1 VRSFNQYIEM
11 SEGLVVTN
19 IQGIPQDPD
28 FLQEVTNAEDKVID
42 SGKQALSDD
51 QNDDGKQPPK
61 RRKRGKSQDTEARK
75 ESHKLIE
82 QKRRQRINE
91 KINELR
97 ELLNY
102 PDGSQNKSVVLQAA
116 VENIRYLKMACSRML
131 QHYRQMA
138 EEHSQLV
145 NENDRMRKLLEQAGI
160 KITPENVPVSS
171 ESDKGNGDAA
181 KLKALAGIDFP
192 AFFSADESNAQ
203 AISVLSSS
211 LSVSPLARGTN
222 SAIQMIP
229 NNIPTYGSQNP
240 FGNSAVQDG
249 IVVNSGMVNSG
260 QNQNTSSQVSSTPA
274 SSLSSTETE
283 NGVTIT
289 RLVFTPTN

>member
-1 VRSFNQYIEM
+1 M
-11 SEGLVVTN
+11 TEGLVVPMP
-19 IQGIPQDPD
+19 QIPQMQQED
-28 FLQEVTNAEDKVID
+28 FLQEVANAEDKVLD
-42 SGKQALSDD
+42 TGKQPMVTDD
-51 QNDDGKQPPK
+51 PNDDGKQGSK
-61 RRKRGKSQDTEARK
+61 RRKRGKNQDTEARK

-91 KINELR
+91 KIGELR

-145 NENDRMRKLLEQAGI
+145 NENERLRKMLEQQGI
-160 KITPENVPVSS
+160 KVTPDNATTSAQDA
-171 ESDKGNGDAA
+171 DKSNGDPA
-181 KLKALAGIDFP
+181 KKNLGLEFGN
-192 AFFSADESNAQ
+192 FFGSPDESAH
-203 AISVLSSS
+203 ALSVLSSS
-211 LSVSPLARGTN
+211 LSVTPLARGNN

-229 NNIPTYGSQNP
+229 NAMPQLGLSGPTYGAPNP
-240 FGNSAVQDG
+240 FANPTVQEA
-249 IVVNSGMVNSG
+249 IVVTAATNGTGVNGANSV
-260 QNQNTSSQVSSTPA
+260 PA
-274 SSLSSTETE
+274 PALTSTETE

-289 RLVFTPTN
+289 RLTTSEY